1 MSAKVPHNAPY
12 KPVEFGKLEAAS
24 IQAVATGTA
33 SERQQKRA
41 MEWIVHKLCD
51 IYGLSYRPDS
61 ATDTAFSEGKRFV
74 GLQLSK
80 IINTNIDTLKE

>member
-1 MSAKVPHNAPY
+1 MAKIVIKAPWE
-12 KPVEFGKLEAAS
+12 PIEFGKLEAAS

-41 MEWIVHKLCD
+41 MQWIVHNLCE
-51 IYGLSYRPDS
+51 INGLSYRPNNDS
-61 ATDTAFSEGKRFV
+61 DTTFAEGKRFV